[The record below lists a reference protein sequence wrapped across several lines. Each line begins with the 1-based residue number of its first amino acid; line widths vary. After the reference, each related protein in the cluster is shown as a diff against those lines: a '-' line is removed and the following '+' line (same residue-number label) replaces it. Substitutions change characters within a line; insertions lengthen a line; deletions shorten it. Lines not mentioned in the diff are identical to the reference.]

1 MNNLP
6 PKYFLRFFRWFCH
19 PRLQKPIEGDL
30 MELYEE
36 RVKKLGKR
44 VADRKFRRDVM
55 QLFRPSII
63 KPADGTYRLNNYG
76 MLRHNLLIIFR
87 NFRKYKSSFLIN
99 LIGLSTGLASFML
112 IYLWVNDEV
121 QKDKFHEH
129 NDRLYQVMRTLEFT
143 DGRTL
148 TNDNNSVLLAP
159 EMLAELAEVE
169 IAVPVMEEFSY
180 AILEANEQKIKAAGK
195 FVGEDFFEA
204 FSFNLVQGSKD
215 KVLSEKSSI
224 VISQFLADKFFKDQ
238 NPIGKSFHMV
248 DNTDGEVEYE
258 ADYIVSGV
266 FDNAGLNSS
275 EHFDF
280 LLPNGLFFSGRDQT
294 VRAWESNG
302 PNVYILLRE
311 GADPKEFDKKLSQF
325 YEAKMRGLWGE
336 RFPYTSV
343 KMHLQTYSSRYLY
356 GNYENGRPSGGRISY
371 VYLFSI
377 VGVITLL
384 IACVNFIN
392 LSTALASRRLKEV
405 GVKKVFGTTR
415 KVLISQH
422 FLESFILVFLSFM
435 VALILLVFSLPSFNA
450 ITGKALSLN
459 IDFQWLG
466 IVSAIIIS
474 TTLLSGT
481 YPAFYLSRLKPIDAL
496 QSKLRSSVGE
506 LLLRKGL
513 IIFQFSISI
522 ILIVSVIVISKQID
536 FVQSKNLG
544 YDRENVITFEKD
556 GALVEGVEPFLAK
569 LETIPGVKHSTV
581 LEGSIAEF
589 NNSGGGYKRENKPY
603 IQFTFAYVGYDYV
616 ETVGLEL
623 KEGRSFSRE
632 FANEDS
638 KIILNETAIAAMGLE
653 DPLGKIVNI
662 RGNREVIGIL
672 KDFHLQSLH
681 ENIKPSFL
689 IFEPGDANNIAVKL
703 QPGKERETIEKL
715 EEAYHEF
722 NPGLPFEFTFLDD
735 EYNTLYQAE
744 QRVATLSS
752 YFASIAILISCLGL
766 FGLTAFITERRI
778 KEIGI
783 RKVLGS
789 SRIRVVALLSGNML
803 KMLVIA
809 MVIAIP
815 IAFTILG
822 TWLDNFAYRIELST
836 WFFVFGALATI
847 VISCFTVGFQT
858 WKAASV
864 NPVKCLKDE

>member
-1 MNNLP
+1 
-6 PKYFLRFFRWFCH
+6 
-19 PRLQKPIEGDL
+19 
-30 MELYEE
+30 
-36 RVKKLGKR
+36 
-44 VADRKFRRDVM
+44 
-55 QLFRPSII
+55 
-63 KPADGTYRLNNYG
+63 
-76 MLRHNLLIIFR
+76 
-87 NFRKYKSSFLIN
+87 
-99 LIGLSTGLASFML
+99 
-112 IYLWVNDEV
+112 
-121 QKDKFHEH
+121 
-129 NDRLYQVMRTLEFT
+129 
-143 DGRTL
+143 
-148 TNDNNSVLLAP
+148 
-159 EMLAELAEVE
+159 MLAELAEVE

-280 LLPNGLFFSGRDQT
+280 LLPNSIFFSDRDQSA
-294 VRAWESNG
+294 RAWESNG
-302 PNVYILLRE
+302 PKVYIQLRE
-311 GADPKEFDKKLSQF
+311 GTDPKEFDKKLSAF
-325 YEAKMRGLWGE
+325 YDSKMRGLWGE
-336 RFPYTSV
+336 RFPYISV
-343 KMHLQTYSSRYLY
+343 KMHLQPYSSRYLY
-356 GNYENGRPSGGRISY
+356 GNYENGAPSGGRISY

-422 FLESFILVFLSFM
+422 LMESFTLVVLSFGA
-435 VALILLVFSLPSFNA
+435 ALILLLLTLPSFNA
-450 ITGKALSLN
+450 ITGKTLSLN
-459 IDFQWLG
+459 FDFQWLA
-466 IVSAIIIS
+466 IVSAVTIS

-481 YPAFYLSRLKPIDAL
+481 YPAFFLSRLKPIDAL

-506 LLLRKGL
+506 LLVRKGL

-522 ILIVSVIVISKQID
+522 ILIISVLVISEQVNY
-536 FVQSKNLG
+536 VQSKNLG
-544 YDRENVITFEKD
+544 YDKENVIIFEKD
-556 GALVEGVEPFLAK
+556 GALVDGAEPFLEK
-569 LETIPGVKHSTV
+569 LQTMPGIKSSTV
-581 LEGSIAEF
+581 LEGSIAQF
-589 NNSGGGYKRENKPY
+589 DNSGGGYKRENKPY

-623 KEGRSFSRE
+623 KEGRSFSRD
-632 FANEDS
+632 FSNEDS

-681 ENIKPSFL
+681 EKIKPSFL
-689 IFEPGDANNIAVKL
+689 IFEPEDATTIAVKL
-703 QPGKERETIEKL
+703 HAANSMETIEKL

-722 NPGLPFEFTFLDD
+722 NPGLPFQFSFLDD
-735 EYNTLYQAE
+735 EYNALYQSE
-744 QRVATLSS
+744 QKVATLSS

-789 SRIRVVALLSGNML
+789 SRIRIVALLGSGMI
-803 KMLVIA
+803 KMLLVAIL
-809 MVIAIP
+809 IAIP
-815 IAFTILG
+815 VAFSLLG
-822 TWLDNFAYRIELST
+822 SWLENFAYSIELST
-836 WFFVFGALATI
+836 WFFAVGAFATI
-847 VISCFTVGFQT
+847 AIACLTVSFQT
-858 WKAASV
+858 WKAASA